1 MKKITGVA
9 FLCGMAFANIP
20 SVLAADATV
29 TFNGTILQETCH
41 VDNNN
46 VNVLLGTYGVAQ
58 FPTVG
63 TTTIPVAF
71 SISLTDCPTSGGP
84 TSALVTFSGPA
95 DSANNLALT
104 GPAGGISIDIKK
116 ADGGD
121 ININSQASGITL
133 SNAVSQQL
141 NFTANYISTALPV
154 TAGSANSVAQVNIS
168 YM

>member
-9 FLCGMAFANIP
+9 LLCGMAFVNIP

-29 TFNGTILQETCH
+29 NFNGTILQETCH

-46 VNVLLGTYGVAQ
+46 VNVTLGTFGVAQ

-63 TTTIPVAF
+63 TTTIPVPF

-84 TSALVTFSGPA
+84 LRALVTFSGMA
-95 DSANNLALT
+95 DSANNLELT
-104 GPAGGISIDIKK
+104 GPATGLSINIKK
-116 ADGGD
+116 AGGD
-121 ININSQASGITL
+121 DIYINDQDSGITL

-154 TAGSANSVAQVNIS
+154 TAGSANSAAQVNIS
-168 YM
+168 YN

>member
-9 FLCGMAFANIP
+9 LSFGLALINMP
-20 SVLAADATV
+20 SALAADATV
-29 TFNGTILQETCH
+29 NFNGTILQETCH
-41 VDNNN
+41 VDNGT
-46 VNVLLGTYGVAQ
+46 VNVTLGTFGVAQ

-63 TTTIPVAF
+63 TTTIPVPF

-95 DSANNLALT
+95 DSASNLALT
-104 GPAGGISIDIKK
+104 GPATGVSIDIKK
-116 ADGGD
+116 AGGGD
-121 ININSQASGITL
+121 ININSQDSGMTL

-154 TAGSANSVAQVNIS
+154 TAGDASSVAQVNIS